1 MKTRLSNSF
10 LIGEIFGMIF
20 FGMLIDRMGR
30 RAGVVAATFFL
41 VLGIVLSAAAHG
53 NTLHGYVSGGKFQEY
68 EVPSVLLMIRVDCS
82 GC

>member
-20 FGMLIDRMGR
+20 FGMVIDRMGR
-30 RAGVVAATFFL
+30 RTGVVAATIFL

-53 NTLHGYVSGGKFQEY
+53 NTQDGYVYLEK
-68 EVPSVLLMIRVDCS
+68 VKRTRLRPC
-82 GC
+82 C